1 MALFYFLMNTAKYL
15 KPYYFSALFKIKT
28 TVMSKHE
35 FDTADSSKFT
45 LTAFLSFVVVFFFL
59 MLMMNCHGDFMPGAP
74 AHSEAA
80 GPAETAHEGDKEVA
94 ATETAKPE
102 SIKVKLPDGTELNA
116 YKGGIEDKLVAF
128 LNDSTAKAGKDAWFD
143 FDNLNFKTNSA
154 EITEESKSQVQN
166 IAAILKA
173 YPKLKI
179 KIGGYTDKTG
189 DSTANQK
196 LSQGRADAVLTS
208 LKEDKTKEVQL
219 VGAEG
224 YGSHFAKAAAD
235 APDAEKQKD
244 RRISVQVRE
253 K

>member
-1 MALFYFLMNTAKYL
+1 
-15 KPYYFSALFKIKT
+15 
-28 TVMSKHE
+28 MSNHE
-35 FDTADSSKFT
+35 FEAADPRKFT
-45 LTAFLSFVVVFFFL
+45 LTAILSFVTVFFFL
-59 MLMMNCHGDFMPGAP
+59 MLMMTCHGDFMPGASVH
-74 AHSEAA
+74 AEGAEHAA
-80 GPAETAHEGDKEVA
+80 ATHESHEEHAAAE
-94 ATETAKPE
+94 TETAKPE

-116 YKGGIEDKLVAF
+116 NKGGIEDKLVAF

-154 EITEESKSQVQN
+154 EITAESHAQVQN
-166 IAAILKA
+166 IASILKA

-189 DSTANQK
+189 DDAINKK
-196 LSQGRADAVLTS
+196 LSQGRADAVLAA
-208 LKEDKTKEVQL
+208 LKEHKAAETQL

-224 YGSHFAKAAAD
+224 YGSSFAKAAAD
-235 APDAEKQKD
+235 APDEEKQKD